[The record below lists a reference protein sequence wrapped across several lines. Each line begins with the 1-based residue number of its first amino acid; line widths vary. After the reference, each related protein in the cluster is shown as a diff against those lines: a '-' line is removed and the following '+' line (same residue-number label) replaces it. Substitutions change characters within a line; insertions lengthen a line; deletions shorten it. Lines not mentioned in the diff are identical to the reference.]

1 MIELVFAT
9 GNAHKVGEIAALM
22 PPYVQ
27 LKSLADIGCTDELP
41 ETSPTIAGN
50 ALQKARYVHEHFGE
64 CCFAEDTGL
73 EIDALQGRPGVYS
86 ARYAGPGKD
95 AAANMALVLEQMQG
109 VSDRRARFR
118 TVIALILDGQEHLF
132 EGVVEGRIAEA
143 PTGEGG
149 FGYDPIFIPQGE
161 TRSFAQMDLAA
172 KNAISHRAKATA
184 LLLNFLRSR

>member
-1 MIELVFAT
+1 MELIFAT

-22 PPYVQ
+22 PPDIH
-27 LKSLADIGCTDELP
+27 LKSLADIGCANDLP

-50 ALQKARYVHEHFGE
+50 ALQKARYVHERFGVH
-64 CCFAEDTGL
+64 CFAEDTGL

-109 VSDRRARFR
+109 ASDRSARFR
-118 TVIALILDGQEHLF
+118 TVIALILGGQEYLF
-132 EGVVEGRIAEA
+132 EGVVEGRIAEVPA
-143 PTGEGG
+143 GEAG

-172 KNAISHRAKATA
+172 KNAISHRARATA
-184 LLLNFLRSR
+184 LLIDFLRSR